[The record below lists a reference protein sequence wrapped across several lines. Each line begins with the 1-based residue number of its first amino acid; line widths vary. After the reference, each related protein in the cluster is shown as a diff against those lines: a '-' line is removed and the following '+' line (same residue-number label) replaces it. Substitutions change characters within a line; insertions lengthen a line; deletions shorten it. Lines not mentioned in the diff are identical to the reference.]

1 MLLITE
7 DSAGLPLRLN
17 GGNSYTST
25 RPWLVSSLS
34 VRTDRVVNEKMPPN
48 VTVQGVEKK
57 NIDKTIQNRL
67 KHSGKVYIFPSLLHY
82 QKAEQRSSH
91 TGIPHCYHVY
101 QEALWRRLPRPL
113 IQRYEIQAHKCAKAK
128 SLNFHSSHQ
137 KQKGLATTCHCHYC
151 TPVANIGDIP
161 IELIFLVEKIGME
174 SK

>member
-57 NIDKTIQNRL
+57 NIDKTI
-67 KHSGKVYIFPSLLHY
+67 
-82 QKAEQRSSH
+82 
-91 TGIPHCYHVY
+91 
-101 QEALWRRLPRPL
+101 
-113 IQRYEIQAHKCAKAK
+113 
-128 SLNFHSSHQ
+128 
-137 KQKGLATTCHCHYC
+137 
-151 TPVANIGDIP
+151 
-161 IELIFLVEKIGME
+161 
-174 SK
+174 